1 VKEGQLTYEKLIKYI
16 RGLVILANKILRMES
31 YKNFSVKLQQ
41 EEEAVK
47 IVEIDDIEQC
57 HERLFS
63 GCEFGYD
70 ECYHSTCHQACCQIE
85 YENGFFWNDKQHEQC
100 AEQSRAKYQC
110 IVAQFRQCNER
121 YKRQVERNAKWTKFL
136 EDWETF
142 GLQFS
147 MAAGSFDSGPWKIRT
162 WSILNDGYISTQVLD
177 IKHECLECLAVLRTD
192 LVMNGPYRE
201 FMWRPPPCI
210 HIEAQGKFKQG
221 KNYAAKKAVTLGKE
235 QGVFEFGRYFDLT
248 DTKDV
253 ELLLSHYNE
262 WFYNLKYPADVERLT
277 DFARAWVH
285 SRERKLILDLLV
297 HYGNRVAALFSSA
310 LSGKLTQERM
320 NTWKFEEPQFLD
332 SMLSVAW
339 LFIAIYTLYMVNTAK
354 TPMMKTLTGG
364 INMAYSAVQSLGKVS
379 DSAVSL
385 AGVVS
390 DVVDSL
396 KKACEATLAF
406 FQDLY
411 NTILVKIGEIEHIV
425 KEAMKK
431 LLKVILVLVAFEFAR
446 TMFSSLY
453 KDIKSWI
460 CQYLGLEDMDMP
472 YDQVQAQ
479 SGNEDEGLLHDI
491 FGFINL
497 NFIKVSSETCYE
509 FLGKLPKMVSIA
521 KAVGWILENLGM
533 VYGTIVEM
541 WTGEPRP
548 KTKIEMEI
556 AAFYIAVA
564 ECKFFLET
572 EDADAKH
579 SEFTKMK
586 VETLEIE
593 SKRLSNLVVRSEK
606 LRPVFIGRYNQAVT
620 DLMKVKSLYGMIL
633 RSAEERAVPVLV
645 VIYGEPGIGKSYDL
659 KALKKIIWQYLL
671 KHSPTPL
678 VEGSFHNGHLYQLN
692 QDEEFFDGYEGQF
705 FVDIDDLFQSKD
717 PDVRAMTASRLIHF
731 VSPAPHALRVA
742 EVGNK
747 AHVFFKSKC
756 ILTTSNLPPEKWDQ
770 GQNLKLTDVSALTT
784 RITIAVEK
792 TSTENYQVS
801 TLTPISQKGLIRK
814 QLKKE
819 ELGAIIAEA
828 IIARDTEKHQQLPD
842 YDLEKWEGTLS
853 SARLKMTV
861 EAQMYSGKGK
871 EKVDEKEEEVDEIY
885 EFKKIRRHREMTEEE
900 KSKLLEFAKERQ
912 WNQSQAV
919 ILWKSFAHSGTQD
932 LGEFDLDLY
941 LKMLVATGI
950 SPSNTESPV
959 DFLEKVINEATRQ
972 RNIHEKR
979 RERRKPKGT
988 FKEWRQSFSDKAG
1001 FIKKALSNSTWIF
1014 KTCGDSWF
1022 LDKFGDATLVDA
1034 ARANPWSVLH
1044 VPEVRPLD
1052 FQQWFEAHKSEYQT
1066 TYYPSG
1072 AVLDYDYW
1080 DNHIHYVAA
1089 VFEET
1094 KPDFEQ
1100 TFAKCKER
1108 TSIACNLGMM
1118 IANFALV
1125 GYLSYKI
1132 ASAFMPKTAYDVRAQ
1147 GQYENQVKTK
1157 KPEYSKRAQRRQVKR
1172 VKLGPVKKFS
1182 QGHGSALIDKALRNA
1197 EIIEMR
1203 VSEHGQAWEDIE
1215 ENVPL
1220 ASSFCLFVY
1229 KDIAIVPGHVM
1240 FGKGDPKLKRWFSL
1254 VKNGK
1259 YHCTSEEAEEV
1270 AELNGDLF
1278 LIRFPGIAAKAD
1290 ISRLF
1295 SDSMRP
1301 YGKTAHILPHTINTG
1316 CTQVHAYSMENK
1328 ITEIEV
1334 NADYGAFETDLTFYG
1349 IPNEGGMCGTFYVQE
1364 ATGQIIG
1371 IHMGGSPSQ
1380 EIAYAVRVTKSDLD
1394 QFNPNFDILD
1404 PIPVKLQEAQCL
1416 EGVQVLGVLPRNMGS
1431 FVPGK
1436 TALHESL
1443 FNYKEF
1449 PLPETN
1455 DGPAHLAPVEVDG
1468 KRISPLLLSLDKFA
1482 KQKRVPPPKR
1492 PAILHDILPHNFDRS
1507 MVRVVSLEEAVYGI
1521 ENYMKSIDMNTSAG
1535 YFFKKKGLTRR
1546 QLCYD
1551 EEGNKRIH
1559 PELRR
1564 AVEMRIHSAE
1574 KGLVYPLVYEE
1585 TLKDEIKSA
1594 EKLAK
1599 FDTRLFSSGDFA
1611 SLVVQRMYLGTFF
1624 VEFTKDPETS
1634 PIGLTMNPHSKQW
1647 GLLYS
1652 HLRGDP
1658 QEKRKCGAGDFGSYD
1673 ISLKNEITEAFK
1685 ALVTSFF
1692 EGIDAEVVVV
1702 IIDANYCGW
1711 HIVGILVFVRP
1722 WGTSSGSFITSMFNS
1737 FANWYLHK
1745 TAFIAL
1751 FSEEEWKVV
1760 RTTFTG
1766 DDSVFSVPEKY
1777 SAYNMTYLAKFFR
1790 QHHAMVYTSP
1800 TKTDEMTVEW
1810 ENLQYLKRNFVV
1822 GHAGVMA
1829 PLAKRSIANMVK
1841 WTDTQQDLVVL
1852 SSVANS
1858 VLLEAW
1864 HYGEGFYTQCLKWT
1878 RQEEKRLGM
1887 NFRVPDWQGM
1897 VTLREKDY

>member
-1 VKEGQLTYEKLIKYI
+1 MITT
-16 RGLVILANKILRMES
+16 NSHKI
-31 YKNFSVKLQQ
+31 NLQQ
-41 EEEAVK
+41 QQDLVK

-57 HERLFS
+57 HERLFN
-63 GCEFGYD
+63 GCELGQ
-70 ECYHSTCHQACCQIE
+70 ETCYHSTCHQACCDIE
-85 YENGFFWNDKQHEQC
+85 YANGFEWDYDHDEQC
-100 AEQSRAKYQC
+100 CEQSRAKYES
-110 IVAQFRQCNER
+110 IVSQFTKCNDR
-121 YKRQVERNAKWTKFL
+121 YQQYLKKNEKWTEFL
-136 EDWETF
+136 KQWETF
-142 GLQFS
+142 GIQFS
-147 MAAGSFDSGPWKIRT
+147 WAAGCFSSGPWRVRT
-162 WSILNDGYISTQVLD
+162 WTILSDGYVSTQVLD

-192 LVMNGPYRE
+192 MILNGAYRD
-201 FMWRPPPCI
+201 FMWRPSPCV

-221 KNYAAKKAVTLGKE
+221 KNYAAKKAVAMAREK
-235 QGVFEFGRYFDLT
+235 GVYEFGKFFDLS
-248 DTKDV
+248 DPKDV
-253 ELLLSHYNE
+253 EVLLGKYNE
-262 WFYNLKYPADVERLT
+262 WFHTIHYPRDVDRLK
-277 DFARAWVH
+277 DFAHAWVH

-297 HYGNRVAALFSSA
+297 HYGNRVAALFASA

-320 NTWKFEEPQFLD
+320 DLWKFEEPQFLD

-339 LFIAIYTLYMVNTAK
+339 LFIAIYMLYKVNTAK
-354 TPMMKTLTGG
+354 VPVMKTVTGCV
-364 INMAYSAVQSLGKVS
+364 NMAYSAVNSLGKVS

-411 NTILVKIGEIEHIV
+411 NTVLVKIGEIEYIV

-431 LLKVILVLVAFEFAR
+431 LLKVILVVIAFEFAR

-460 CQYLGLEDMDMP
+460 CQYLGLEDMDMQ

-479 SGNEDEGLLHDI
+479 SGNEEEGILHDI

-521 KAVGWILENLGM
+521 KAVGWILENLGL

-586 VETLEIE
+586 VETLETE
-593 SKRLSNLVVRSEK
+593 SKRLSNLVIRSEK
-606 LRPVFIGRYNQAVT
+606 LRPVFIGRFNQAVS

-659 KALKKIIWQYLL
+659 KALKKIIWTYLL

-678 VEGSFHNGHLYQLN
+678 VEGSYHNGHLYQLN

-756 ILTTSNLPPEKWDQ
+756 ILTTSNLSPDKWDQ

-784 RITIAVEK
+784 RITIAVK
-792 TSTENYQVS
+792 KVS
-801 TLTPISQKGLIRK
+801 TDNYEVSALTPIMTKGLIRK

-819 ELGAIIAEA
+819 ELGAVIAEA
-828 IIARDTEKHQQLPD
+828 IIARELEKHEQLPE
-842 YDLEKWEGTLS
+842 YDLPKWEGTLT
-853 SARLKMTV
+853 SARLKMKV

-871 EKVDEKEEEVDEIY
+871 EKEDDFEMIEEEPYVP
-885 EFKKIRRHREMTEEE
+885 KKIRRHREMTEEE
-900 KSKLLEFAKERQ
+900 KKLLLDFAADRQ

-919 ILWKSFAHSGTQD
+919 ILWKSFAHSGSQD
-932 LGEFDLDLY
+932 LGQFDLNLY
-941 LKMLVATGI
+941 FEMLRTTGI
-950 SPSNTESPV
+950 SPSNIESPV
-959 DFLEKVINEATRQ
+959 DFLERVINEAGRHK
-972 RNIHEKR
+972 RVHEKR
-979 RERRKPKGT
+979 FERKKPKGT
-988 FKEWRQSFSDKAG
+988 FAQWKKSFSDKAG
-1001 FIKKALSNSTWIF
+1001 FIKNAMTNATWIF

-1022 LDKFGDATLVDA
+1022 LNKFGDKTLMEA
-1034 ARANPWSVLH
+1034 AKANPCSVLH
-1044 VPEVRPLD
+1044 VPEVRPLN
-1052 FQQWFEAHKSEYQT
+1052 FQQWYESHKSEYQT

-1080 DNHIHYVAA
+1080 DNHIHMVAS

-1094 KPDFEQ
+1094 KPDFEK
-1100 TFAKCKER
+1100 TYRECGER
-1108 TSIACNLGMM
+1108 TSIACNLGVM

-1132 ASAFMPKTAYDVRAQ
+1132 ASAFMPKTAYDTRAQ

-1182 QGHGSALIDKALRNA
+1182 QGHGTALIDKALRNI
-1197 EIIEMR
+1197 EVIEMR
-1203 VSEHGQAWEDIE
+1203 VSEHGKVWEDVE
-1215 ENVPL
+1215 DLPPV
-1220 ASSFCLFVY
+1220 ASSFCLFIY
-1229 KDIAIVPGHVM
+1229 KDVAIVPGHVM
-1240 FGKGDPKLKRWFSL
+1240 FGKGDEKLKRWFSL

-1278 LIRFPGIAAKAD
+1278 LIKFPGIAAKAD

-1301 YGKTAHILPHTINTG
+1301 YGKTAHIMPHLENTG

-1334 NADYGAFETDLTFYG
+1334 NANYGSFETDLTFYG
-1349 IPNEGGMCGTFYVQE
+1349 IPNQGGMCGTFYVQE

-1394 QFNPNFDILD
+1394 QFNPNYDILD

-1449 PLPETN
+1449 PLPETS

-1507 MVRVVSLEEAVYGI
+1507 QVRVVSLEEAVYGI
-1521 ENYMKSIDMNTSAG
+1521 DNYMKSIDMNTSAG
-1535 YFFKKKGLTRR
+1535 YFFKKKGLSRR
-1546 QLCYD
+1546 QLCFD
-1551 EEGNKRIH
+1551 EEGHRRIH

-1564 AVEMRIHSAE
+1564 AVEMRIHAAE

-1652 HLRGDP
+1652 HLRGDR

-1685 ALVTSFF
+1685 TLVTSFF
-1692 EGIDAEVVVV
+1692 SGVDAEVIVV

-1777 SAYNMTYLAKFFR
+1777 AAYNMAYLAKFFR

-1800 TKTDEMTVEW
+1800 TKTDDMTVEW

-1864 HYGEGFYTQCLKWT
+1864 HYGEGFYTQCLEWIRT
-1878 RQEEKRLGM
+1878 EERRLGM
-1887 NFRVPDWQGM
+1887 NFQVPDWKGM
-1897 VTLREKDY
+1897 ETLREKDY